1 LFSPSTFI
9 PHTSADRRAGAVGD
23 IQVLNERGRIF
34 EAVEVK
40 HDMPITLDM
49 IREAY
54 TKFKT
59 QPVERYY
66 LLTTSDK
73 DQHMEVTDEIVK
85 VRKEHGCQVII
96 NGIEPTL
103 KYYLRLLKNSDNFV
117 SHYVELVEKEPV
129 LKFEHRQAWNEI
141 VANK

>member
-1 LFSPSTFI
+1 MFSPSTFI

-59 QPVERYY
+59 FQSLERSMKHDIGIAKHY
-66 LLTTSDK
+66 LADTIKQEYSSL
-73 DQHMEVTDEIVK
+73 
-85 VRKEHGCQVII
+85 
-96 NGIEPTL
+96 NNL
-103 KYYLRLLKNSDNFV
+103 
-117 SHYVELVEKEPV
+117 
-129 LKFEHRQAWNEI
+129 
-141 VANK
+141 